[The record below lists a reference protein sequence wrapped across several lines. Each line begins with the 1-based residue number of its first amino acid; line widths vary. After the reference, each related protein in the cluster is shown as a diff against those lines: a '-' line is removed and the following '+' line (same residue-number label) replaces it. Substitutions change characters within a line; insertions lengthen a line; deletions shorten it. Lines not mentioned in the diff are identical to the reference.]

1 MGLEASIGLVLRL
14 LETAA
19 EYDTATGG
27 TDRRAAIFPTVKTIS
42 RQGIRDIP
50 TDEIA
55 RIYGEQVEAEPA
67 PGDGPSPPSG
77 GTPDP

>member
-1 MGLEASIGLVLRL
+1 MGLEASVGLILRL

-42 RQGIRDIP
+42 REGIRDIP
-50 TDEIA
+50 AEEIA
-55 RIYGEQVEAEPA
+55 RIYGDQVER
-67 PGDGPSPPSG
+67 
-77 GTPDP
+77 